1 MKLLIFK
8 DTLFALYP
16 PQEDEDIIE
25 RRIQP
30 DMPIEHL
37 GHRILVKCTQL
48 QYDPLYIIT
57 FYINLIKHFF
67 VKLNFI

>member
-1 MKLLIFK
+1 MQHYYYINFKLKFK

-25 RRIQP
+25 RRCQP
-30 DMPIEHL
+30 EMPIEHL

-48 QYDPLYIIT
+48 Q
-57 FYINLIKHFF
+57 
-67 VKLNFI
+67 